1 MITTTDV
8 AWSLTDVTHLLM
20 LYFPC
25 KLTSSWR
32 VLYKS
37 YLLISEE
44 ALTEDCKAEMA
55 TMVTLLMGNYQLD
68 MTLATACD
76 TDVADHCN
84 IEKNMK
90 REGNVCVLST
100 YKL

>member
-1 MITTTDV
+1 
-8 AWSLTDVTHLLM
+8 
-20 LYFPC
+20 
-25 KLTSSWR
+25 
-32 VLYKS
+32 
-37 YLLISEE
+37 
-44 ALTEDCKAEMA
+44 MA

-90 REGNVCVLST
+90 REGNVCVEHIQTIVYTCILHDDILLTHTYST
-100 YKL
+100 LYVYQT